1 VKTLNLLRL
10 VVGYCLWALHIA
22 KAEVLFEHQYIFVAS
37 FGVLISV
44 AKKREERKE
53 KNIYQVPRSPHSVTL
68 IHIILVSHIVIFCA
82 NLVALS
88 FM

>member
-44 AKKREERKE
+44 AKKKREERKE
-53 KNIYQVPRSPHSVTL
+53 KKIY
-68 IHIILVSHIVIFCA
+68 IKC
-82 NLVALS
+82 
-88 FM
+88 